1 MSDKSYSELEFLN
14 ETAAKVMRE
23 FADELGC
30 RPDNEI
36 ILQAIDDLKSKVAEL
51 ERQRDKL
58 VAENAALKSNVEAH
72 AAGYSVCPA
81 CGHENPCE
89 TDDIV
94 WMTRETKTPS
104 TDAALREI
112 GAKAVDECAEN
123 LLANDD
129 ISVDYEYQTIKA
141 FAQQLREGKV

>member
-14 ETAAKVMRE
+14 ETAAKVMQE

-36 ILQAIDDLKSKVAEL
+36 ILQAIDDLKNKIAEL
-51 ERQRDKL
+51 ERQRDEL
-58 VAENAALKSNVEAH
+58 VAENAALKEKERRLLKNIAEDLGDPNFHVD
-72 AAGYSVCPA
+72 YLQ
-81 CGHENPCE
+81 
-89 TDDIV
+89 
-94 WMTRETKTPS
+94 TPD

-112 GAKAVDECAEN
+112 GAKAVDKCAEA

-129 ISVDYEYQTIKA
+129 ISVDYEYQTIKE
-141 FAQQLREGKV
+141 FAQQLREGKA